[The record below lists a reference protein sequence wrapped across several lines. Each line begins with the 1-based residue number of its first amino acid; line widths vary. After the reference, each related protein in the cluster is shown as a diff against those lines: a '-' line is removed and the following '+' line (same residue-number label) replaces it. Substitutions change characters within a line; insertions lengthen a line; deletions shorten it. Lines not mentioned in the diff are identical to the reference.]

1 MGVALRRRPRRAKP
15 RRRAAVLATTESSVA
30 RRAFDVVGALSL
42 LLLSGLVLL
51 LGMAAVACTGRPIFF
66 GHRRLGQGGWPFLC
80 WKLRTMTVD
89 AEEQLDREPEL
100 YERYVRNGFKLPA
113 GADPRV
119 TMIGRVLRHTYVDE
133 IPQLFNV
140 LRGDMSLIGPR
151 PIVEA
156 ELSNYGRRAEDLLR
170 VKPGLFGA
178 WTSLGP
184 RRPPYPI
191 RARLELEYVRSRSW
205 LGDLRI
211 LLRSVPVVLRGQS
224 DRM

>member
-1 MGVALRRRPRRAKP
+1 VENSR
-15 RRRAAVLATTESSVA
+15 A
-30 RRAFDVVGALSL
+30 RRAFDIGSASL
-42 LLLSGLVLL
+42 LLLLCAPALL
-51 LGMAAVACTGRPIFF
+51 LGMVAVAFTGRPIFF

-80 WKLRTMTVD
+80 WKLRTMTAD
-89 AEEQLDREPEL
+89 AEAQFDRQPEL
-100 YERYVRNGFKLPA
+100 YDQYVRNGYKLPA
-113 GADPRV
+113 ASDPRITV
-119 TMIGRVLRHTYVDE
+119 VGRVLRRSYIDE

-156 ELSNYGRRAEDLLR
+156 ELRNYGRRGEDLLR

-178 WTSLGP
+178 WTSLGH

-191 RARLELEYVRSRSW
+191 RARLELEYVHSRS
-205 LGDLRI
+205 LASDLRI
-211 LLRSVPVVLRGQS
+211 LLRSVPVVLRGQT